1 MVGGHKNKCIK
12 KKIFEIG
19 LIINLVNMK
28 NRLNEDLKS
37 AMKNKESLRLNTI
50 RLVKKY
56 IQELETSVGHT
67 GEATDAEILKI
78 INKLV
83 KQGKDAADQYK
94 TAGRTDLY
102 ENETKQVAVLE
113 TYLPKQLTDD
123 EISIEI
129 DKVMSETGSTNMGIL
144 MKELNTRLAGRAD
157 GKTISKILKT
167 KL

>member
-1 MVGGHKNKCIK
+1 
-12 KKIFEIG
+12 
-19 LIINLVNMK
+19 MK

-37 AMKNKESLRLNTI
+37 AMKNKETLRLNTI

-56 IQELETSVGHT
+56 IQELETSVGHN
-67 GEATDAEILKI
+67 GDATDAEVLKI

-83 KQGKDAADQYK
+83 KQGKDAAEQYK
-94 TAGRTDLY
+94 SVGRTDIY
-102 ENETKQVAVLE
+102 NEEIQQVAVLE
-113 TYLPKQLTDD
+113 SYLPKQLNDD

-129 DKVMSETGSTNMGIL
+129 DKVMAETGSNNMGVL

-157 GKTISKILKT
+157 GKTISRILKT

>member
-1 MVGGHKNKCIK
+1 MSLKSK
-12 KKIFEIG
+12 
-19 LIINLVNMK
+19 
-28 NRLNEDLKS
+28 LNDDLKS

-67 GEATDAEILKI
+67 GDASDVEVLKI

-83 KQGKDAADQYK
+83 KQGKDAAEQYK
-94 TAGRTDLY
+94 IAGRMDIY
-102 ENETKQVAVLE
+102 EEEMEQVSVLE
-113 TYLPKQLTDD
+113 KYLPKQLSDD

-129 DKVMSETGSTNMGIL
+129 DNVMLETGSTNMGVL

-157 GKTISKILKT
+157 GKSISRILKT

>member
-1 MVGGHKNKCIK
+1 
-12 KKIFEIG
+12 
-19 LIINLVNMK
+19 MK

-37 AMKNKESLRLNTI
+37 AMKNKETLRLDTI

-56 IQELETSVGHT
+56 ILDLEKSVGHI
-67 GEATDAEILKI
+67 GDATDTEVLKI

-83 KQGKDAADQYK
+83 KQSKDAAEQYK
-94 TAGRTDLY
+94 SAGRTDLY
-102 ENETKQVAVLE
+102 DLEIKQIAVLE
-113 TYLPKQLTDD
+113 DYLPKQLSED

-129 DKVMSETGSTNMGIL
+129 DKVMEETGSTNIGVL

-157 GKTISKILKT
+157 GKTISRILKT